1 MNRIIDWFARNSV
14 AANLLALVVMVAG
27 LMTSLTLRKE
37 IFPEFDSDLI
47 TVSVVYPGAA
57 PEECEEGICVKIEEA
72 IQGLEGIKK
81 ITATAAEG
89 AGAVTIELLPGTD
102 QRKALDDIKARVD
115 AIDTFPLDAEK
126 PVIREVTMRK
136 QVINVAI
143 SGPADELALKRLG
156 ERVRDELA
164 ALPGITEVVLA
175 NSRPYE
181 ISIEVSEAALRAH
194 GLTFDEVAQ
203 AVRRSSLDVPGGTL
217 RTRGGEILLRTKG
230 QGYRGRDFEEL
241 VLRTRPDGTRL
252 RLGEVARVVD
262 GFAET
267 DQTARFDGQPMVLV
281 QVFRVGEEDAVAI
294 ADAVKA
300 YVARAQGDMPQGVQ
314 LTVWQ
319 DDSRYLRSR
328 LELLLRNARASLIL
342 VVVTLALFIRLRLAL
357 WITFGIIFSF
367 LGALWVMPAL
377 DVTINLLSLFAFVLV
392 LGIVVDDAIVVGE
405 NIYTH
410 QARSREGLESAIRG
424 AQEVMVP
431 VFFGVLTTVAAFV
444 PLTTVPGNTG
454 KVMQVIPMIVI
465 PVLLFSLAES
475 YLMLPTHLRRIHAKD
490 FEEVHGLRGIW
501 RGIQNGVD
509 AGLQWWI
516 GRVYQPSLE
525 WCLRWRYLTLV
536 SALMLLVVT
545 GALVAGGRIK
555 FVFFPSVEGENVAA
569 FLTMPLGTSA
579 EVTAE
584 TVRRIEAAVFELREQ
599 LIRERGEEARTLFRH
614 VMASVGEQPYLTAM
628 RRGGGRIAA
637 QITGAHL
644 GEVQIELAPAE
655 ERTISAVEIANRWR
669 ELTGPVPDAVE
680 LTFTGTLF
688 TPGDPI
694 NVQFTGPDMEE
705 LRQVAERFKERLAGF
720 TGVKDI
726 ADTYRAGKQEIKLR
740 IKPEAEAV
748 GLTLSDLGRQVR
760 QAFYGEEAQRIQ
772 RGRDEVKVMVRYPE
786 SARRSLGDLEELRI
800 RAGGGVEVPFAQVA
814 EARMGQGYATITRV
828 NRQRAISVTA
838 DVDASQA
845 NANEINR
852 ELRDRVLPEL
862 LAEHP
867 SVRFSF
873 EGERREQ
880 GETLG
885 GVMRGLLVA
894 LLMIY
899 ALLAIPLASY
909 LQPFIIMSAI
919 PFGFVGAVYGHVLM
933 GLDLTILSMFGLVAL
948 AGVAVNDSLVM
959 VDFIN
964 RYREQGHSVNE
975 GVRQAGVARFRAIL
989 LTSLTTFAGLFPLIM
1004 EKSLQAKFLIPM
1016 AVSLAFGVI
1025 FSTFVSLILVPV
1037 LTVILHDLRRWV
1049 LPGSTPSLDEAPPT
1063 GPPAA
1068 A

>member
-1 MNRIIDWFARNSV
+1 MNRIIDWFARNRV
-14 AANLLALVVMVAG
+14 AANLLAMVVMVAG

-47 TVSVVYPGAA
+47 TVSVAYPGSA

-72 IQGLEGIKK
+72 IQGLEGVKK
-81 ITATAAEG
+81 VTSTAAEG
-89 AGAVTIELLPGTD
+89 AGAVTIELLPGAD
-102 QRKALDDIKARVD
+102 QRKVLDDIKARVD

-136 QVINVAI
+136 QVINVAL
-143 SGPADELALKRLG
+143 SGPADEATLKHLG

-164 ALPGITEVVLA
+164 ALPGISEVVLA

-181 ISIEVSEAALRAH
+181 ISIEVSESALRAH

-203 AVRRSSLDVPGGTL
+203 AVRRSSLDIPGGAL
-217 RTRGGEILLRTKG
+217 RTEGGEILLRTKG
-230 QGYRGRDFEEL
+230 QGYRGRDFEQL
-241 VLRTRPDGTRL
+241 TLRTRPDGTRL
-252 RLGEVARVVD
+252 LLGDVARVVD

-267 DQTARFDGQPMVLV
+267 DQSARFDGQPMVLV
-281 QVFRVGEEDAVAI
+281 QVFRVGEEDAVQI
-294 ADAVKA
+294 ADTVKA
-300 YVARAQGDMPQGVQ
+300 YVERAQQDMPQGIRM
-314 LTVWQ
+314 TVWQ

-328 LELLLRNARASLIL
+328 LELLLRNARTSLIL
-342 VVVTLALFIRLRLAL
+342 VVITLALFIRLRLAL
-357 WITFGIIFSF
+357 WITFGIFFSF
-367 LGALWVMPAL
+367 MGALWVLPGL
-377 DVTINLLSLFAFVLV
+377 GVTINLLSLFAFVLV

-431 VFFGVLTTVAAFV
+431 VFFGVLTTVAAFA

-454 KVMQVIPMIVI
+454 KVMKVIPLIVI
-465 PVLLFSLAES
+465 PVLLFSLVES
-475 YLMLPTHLRRIHAKD
+475 YLVLPAHLRNIHAKD
-490 FEEVHGLRGIW
+490 FEQVHGLRGLW
-501 RGIQNGVD
+501 RAVQNAMD
-509 AGLQWWI
+509 AALQWWI
-516 GRVYQPSLE
+516 RRIYQPSLD
-525 WCLRWRYLTLV
+525 WCLRWRYLTLTA
-536 SALMLLVVT
+536 ALMLLVFT
-545 GALVAGGRIK
+545 AALVAGGRIK
-555 FVFFPSVEGENVAA
+555 FVFFPNVEGENVAA
-569 FLTMPLGTSA
+569 FLTMPLGTPA

-584 TVRRIEAAVFELREQ
+584 TVRKIEAAAFKLQEE
-599 LIRERGEEARTLFRH
+599 LIRERGEKERTLFRH

-644 GEVQIELAPAE
+644 GEIQVELAPAE

-694 NVQFTGPDMEE
+694 NVQFTGPDIDE

-726 ADTYRAGKQEIKLR
+726 ADTYRAGKQEIKLQ
-740 IKPEAEAV
+740 IKPEAESL

-800 RAGGGVEVPFAQVA
+800 RATGGVEVPFSQVA
-814 EARMGQGYATITRV
+814 VARPGQGFATITRV

-867 SVRFSF
+867 AVRFTF

-880 GETLG
+880 RETLG
-885 GVMRGLLVA
+885 GVMRGLVVA
-894 LLMIY
+894 LLLIY

-909 LQPFIIMSAI
+909 LQPFIIMAAI
-919 PFGFVGAVYGHVLM
+919 PFGFVGAVYGHVVM

-964 RYREQGHSVNE
+964 RFRALGHSVIE

-1025 FSTFVSLILVPV
+1025 FSTFVSLVLVPV
-1037 LTVILHDLRRWV
+1037 LTVVMHDLRRLV
-1049 LPGSTPSLDEAPPT
+1049 LPQTTPPINGVPAPP
-1063 GPPAA
+1063 PPGAS
-1068 A
+1068 